1 MGPFSFMIGATNK
14 KEWAHVYFEHIM
26 PITLNRPI

>member
-1 MGPFSFMIGATNK
+1 MGPFIFKAGAANK
-14 KEWAHVYFEHIM
+14 IEWAHVYFDQIM